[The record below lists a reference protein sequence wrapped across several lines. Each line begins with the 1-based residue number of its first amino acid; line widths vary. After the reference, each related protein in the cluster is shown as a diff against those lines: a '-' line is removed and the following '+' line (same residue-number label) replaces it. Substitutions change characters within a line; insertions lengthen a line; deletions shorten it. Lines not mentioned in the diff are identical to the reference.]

1 MARVIPAPPDLMQNS
16 AALNENSLSYFGW
29 RICLAA
35 FFGVMVSFAAIMPYT
50 FSLFIEPLSSAFG
63 WHREAISSAFGIG
76 AITVAIFSPG
86 IGMLLDRYPPRRI
99 ILPAIV
105 VFAAAYFSLSGLSS
119 NIRRFYFTYF
129 ILGVVGNATAQL
141 AYSRAIL
148 TWFQKRRGFALAI
161 ALTGSGTGSIVV
173 PIVTQ
178 AVIRGYGWR
187 AAYIAT
193 GCMALIGIPL
203 TALFMRNR
211 SDGAA
216 GESGDAALAQGK
228 SVGDALR
235 TVIFWILA
243 VIIMLE
249 AFGANGLISHL
260 AALLTERGV
269 SPESA
274 ALALSVM
281 GATGIL
287 GRLTTGLL
295 LDRYFGS
302 YVSMLMLAVAAVGIF
317 ILTGAATSG
326 TSLAGTALIGYGLGS
341 EADVV
346 PYLLSRYFGRK
357 HFAALYGLT
366 WTAYAVG
373 GATGPIVVGHFY
385 DKFGTYQPRLIAALA
400 MTCVAGAVLSLFLP
414 RYPIA
419 EVEPQTLAASSASPK
434 PIPRQ
439 GRQKPPC

>member
-1 MARVIPAPPDLMQNS
+1 VIPAPQNIM
-16 AALNENSLSYFGW
+16 ENSSALSEGSIRYFGW

-63 WHREAISSAFGIG
+63 WHREAVASAFGIG
-76 AITVAIFSPG
+76 AITVAVFSPG
-86 IGMLLDRYPPRRI
+86 IGMLLDRFPPRRI

-187 AAYIAT
+187 SAYIAI
-193 GCMALIGIPL
+193 GCMALVGFPL

-211 SDGAA
+211 SDGPASEN
-216 GESGDAALAQGK
+216 GNSSLSQGK
-228 SVGDALR
+228 SVGSALR

-243 VIIMLE
+243 VIIVLE
-249 AFGANGLISHL
+249 AFGSNGLLSHL
-260 AALLTERGV
+260 AAMLTERGI
-269 SPESA
+269 SAESA
-274 ALALSVM
+274 ALTLSLM

-302 YVSMLMLAVAAVGIF
+302 YVSMFMLLIAAVGIF
-317 ILTGAATSG
+317 ILSSAATPSAA
-326 TSLAGTALIGYGLGS
+326 LLGTALLGYGLGS

-385 DKFGTYQPRLIAALA
+385 DKFGTYQPHLIAALA
-400 MTCVAGAVLSLFLP
+400 MTCFAGAVLSLFLP
-414 RYPIA
+414 RYDIA
-419 EVEPQTLAASSASPK
+419 EVEPQTVAAPSAAPK
-434 PIPRQ
+434 SLPGQTTQTWR
-439 GRQKPPC
+439 